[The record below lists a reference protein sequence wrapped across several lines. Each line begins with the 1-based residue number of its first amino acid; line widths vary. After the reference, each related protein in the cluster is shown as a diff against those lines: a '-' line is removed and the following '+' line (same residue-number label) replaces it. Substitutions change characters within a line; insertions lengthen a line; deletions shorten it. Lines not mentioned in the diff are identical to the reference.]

1 MGDGEF
7 SDGLGKTCGK
17 RGWVD
22 GFEVAESDGA
32 FLLLMGGG
40 SVSLKSYGLMVGDV
54 EVVTGQVTDCDAS
67 GTDQIQGVAF
77 VMSWKIDVL
86 GDVEE

>member
-7 SDGLGKTCGK
+7 RDGLRKTCGE

-22 GFEVAESDGA
+22 GLEGAESDAA
-32 FLLLMGGG
+32 FLLLRGGG
-40 SVSLKSYGLMVGDV
+40 SVSLKSNGQMVGDV
-54 EVVTGQVTDCDAS
+54 EVVTGQVTDSDAS

-77 VMSWKIDVL
+77 VMGWKIDVL

>member
-7 SDGLGKTCGK
+7 RDGLRKTCGE

-22 GFEVAESDGA
+22 GLEVAESDCA
-32 FLLLMGGG
+32 FLLLVGGG
-40 SVSLKSYGLMVGDV
+40 SVSLKSNGQMVRDV
-54 EVVTGQVTDCDAS
+54 EVVTGQVTDSDAS

-77 VMSWKIDVL
+77 VMGWKIDVL